1 MPAATRDELD
11 ATLEPCWYRRI
22 TPCFAAGLEH
32 SVSPVRQ
39 QHLVMPYAYF
49 GSKTT
54 KRAERQRSRSLPT

>member
-11 ATLEPCWYRRI
+11 ATLEPCGYRRI

-39 QHLVMPYAYF
+39 QHLVMPYAHF
-49 GSKTT
+49 SLKISKQ
-54 KRAERQRSRSLPT
+54 A